1 MEFTL
6 KYAANRLCPCEAC
19 ASSETQKMCIILD
32 ARGIG
37 MKDIGGEAFEFI
49 RRCTSTMQKHYPQKS
64 FKIFF
69 VNVPS
74 WFGMAWKGIKPL
86 LSEATRAKTNIVSES
101 DTPATLLGVIDAENL
116 PVEYGGKCAC
126 AGGCDEN
133 SAYQRIQKAL
143 VGSVMRGVPFNGGEL
158 AEPSAAAINGET
170 APAPSMGDSSSFD
183 SEALGI
189 QHNMKGGPDADQLS
203 RLCLVQ
209 DSESLAKSI
218 PPGSFRDE
226 ILKAGFLLKR
236 SLRHKH
242 FNPIWHRRFFVL
254 HRKSLLKLC
263 CLFIDSVLILIA
275 LHFFG
280 LLAESL
286 RFGKSPDSE
295 IFQIVSF
302 TSDTVVR
309 KTNKQNNS
317 FELITPLM
325 ANHGHSLLLYAPTP
339 QLLGEWVDA
348 ISDTIARLGPNGTF
362 RPQLSLS
369 PTLAGRGSSSD
380 EKPSPFAQDLQL
392 N

>member
-19 ASSETQKMCIILD
+19 AASETQKMCIILD

-101 DTPATLLGVIDAENL
+101 DTPATLLEVIDAESL
-116 PVEYGGKCAC
+116 PIEYGGKCAC

-143 VGSVMRGVPFNGGEL
+143 VSSVIKGEPFDADGPLTEPDAAAVNGGE
-158 AEPSAAAINGET
+158 S
-170 APAPSMGDSSSFD
+170 APAPSQMSDRSSFD
-183 SEALGI
+183 SDSLGGH
-189 QHNMKGGPDADQLS
+189 HNMKGGPDADELS
-203 RLCLVQ
+203 KLCLVQ

-254 HRKSLLKLC
+254 HRESCVLCCCRSGHGSLLTALLIVC
-263 CLFIDSVLILIA
+263 FICASSRVTA
-275 LHFFG
+275 LWQVAG
-280 LLAESL
+280 LRDL
-286 RFGKSPDSE
+286 PDR
-295 IFQIVSF
+295 
-302 TSDTVVR
+302 VV
-309 KTNKQNNS
+309 
-317 FELITPLM
+317 
-325 ANHGHSLLLYAPTP
+325 H
-339 QLLGEWVDA
+339 
-348 ISDTIARLGPNGTF
+348 
-362 RPQLSLS
+362 
-369 PTLAGRGSSSD
+369 
-380 EKPSPFAQDLQL
+380 
-392 N
+392 